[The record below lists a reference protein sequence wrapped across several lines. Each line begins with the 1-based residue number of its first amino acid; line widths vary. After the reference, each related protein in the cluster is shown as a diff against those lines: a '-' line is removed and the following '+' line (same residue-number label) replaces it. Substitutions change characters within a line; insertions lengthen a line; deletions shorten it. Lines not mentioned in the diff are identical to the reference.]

1 MLSCSICRHPAKR
14 LIEMALAE
22 HRSHAEIRGVFVFDT
37 ADAECHYNEHMAQ
50 GDRPGIM
57 STAPDVLRE
66 AQWLTLRLTN
76 NAATSDPRLALAGVH
91 RLESQIA
98 LSARLDQHT
107 DKTDKSAD
115 RDAWLQLKLR
125 MFRALENFPEAL
137 RALEEALNE

>member
-1 MLSCSICRHPAKR
+1 MYSCSICRHPARR

-22 HRSHAEIRGVFVFDT
+22 QRPHAEIRGVFVFDT
-37 ADAECHYNEHMAQ
+37 ADAGLHGSEHMTE
-50 GDRPGIM
+50 GNRPGIM

-66 AQWLTLRLTN
+66 AQWLTLKLTN
-76 NAATSDPRLALAGVH
+76 NAANSDPRLALAGVH

-98 LSARLDQHT
+98 LSAKLDQHH
-107 DKTDKSAD
+107 DHSDKSEE
-115 RDAWLQLKLR
+115 RNAWLQLKLR